1 MMYRIEFSDFFTSA
15 FSVDCII
22 FGFSGSKIKA
32 LLIKRAIEPYENFW
46 AVPGDLVYP
55 DEDLPQAA
63 QRVLFELTG
72 MKEVQMHQS
81 QSFGNPNRHP
91 QGRVITIAYFALVR
105 IDDFEVKASS
115 WAEEASWVSLDE
127 IPTLAFDHSHIL
139 SSTYEL
145 LIQKLKTEPVCFDML
160 PERFTLNEM
169 QSLYEFAFEVDM
181 DKANFRKK
189 IKSVPMLAHDE
200 KQKNVKHRPATL
212 FSFDRKDYET
222 VKVNK
227 DYQFK
232 M

>member
-1 MMYRIEFSDFFTSA
+1 MYKIEFSDFFTSA

-22 FGFSGSKIKA
+22 FGYSENKIKA

-55 DEDLPQAA
+55 DEDLPEAA

-72 MKEVQMHQS
+72 MKDVQMHQS
-81 QSFGNPNRHP
+81 QSFGNPKRHP

-105 IDDFEVKASS
+105 INDFELKASS
-115 WAEEASWVSLDE
+115 WAEEVSWVSMDE
-127 IPTLAFDHSHIL
+127 IPALAFDHNHIL

-145 LIQKLKTEPVCFDML
+145 LVQKLKKDPICFDLL
-160 PERFTLNEM
+160 PERFTLFEM
-169 QSLYEFAFEVDM
+169 QSLYEFAFEIDM

-189 IKSVPMLAHDE
+189 IKNIPMIAHDE
-200 KQKNVKHRPATL
+200 KQQNVKHRPAAL
-212 FSFDRKDYET
+212 FSFDSLDYKRA
-222 VKVNK
+222 VAKN

>member
-22 FGFSGSKIKA
+22 FGYSGNKIKA
-32 LLIKRAIEPYENFW
+32 LLIKRAMEPFDNFW

-55 DEDLPQAA
+55 DEDLPEAA
-63 QRVLFELTG
+63 KRVLFELTG
-72 MKEVQMHQS
+72 MSNVTMHQS
-81 QSFGNPNRHP
+81 QSFGNPKRHP

-105 IDDFEVKASS
+105 IDDFEIKAAS
-115 WAEEASWVSLDE
+115 WTEEVSWVSLDE
-127 IPTLAFDHSHIL
+127 IPTLAFYHNHIL

-145 LIQKLKTEPVCFDML
+145 LVQKLKTDPVCFDLL

-169 QSLYEFAFEVDM
+169 QNLYEFAFEIDM

-189 IKSVPMLAHDE
+189 IKYIPLVAHEE
-200 KQKNVKHRPATL
+200 KQQNVKHRPATL
-212 FSFDRKDYET
+212 FSFDSKQYQK
-222 VKVNK
+222 VKTEKEYV
-227 DYQFK
+227 FK

>member
-22 FGFSGSKIKA
+22 FGYSGNKIKA
-32 LLIKRAIEPYENFW
+32 LLIKRAMEPFDNFW

-55 DEDLPQAA
+55 DEDLPEAA
-63 QRVLFELTG
+63 KRVLFELTG
-72 MKEVQMHQS
+72 MSNVTMHQS
-81 QSFGNPNRHP
+81 QSFGNPKRHP

-105 IDDFEVKASS
+105 IDDFEIKAAS
-115 WAEEASWVSLDE
+115 WAEEVSWVSLDE
-127 IPTLAFDHSHIL
+127 IPTLAFDHNHIL

-145 LIQKLKTEPVCFDML
+145 LVQKLKTDPVCFDLL

-169 QSLYEFAFEVDM
+169 QNLYEFAFEIDM

-189 IKSVPMLAHDE
+189 IKYIPLVAHEE
-200 KQKNVKHRPATL
+200 KQQNVKHRPAAL
-212 FSFDRKDYET
+212 FSFDSKQYQK
-222 VKVNK
+222 VKTEKEYV
-227 DYQFK
+227 FK